1 MELGAARP
9 SWHVLPLAP
18 RELFE
23 TLSQHPPL
31 VAQLLY
37 NRGVRSSLDAQAFLD
52 PEGTTSHEAWL
63 LPQAREAVDR
73 IARAIRDGETIVV
86 YGDFDAD
93 GVTASAVLHE
103 VLAGL
108 DARVLTYIPD
118 RVAEGHG
125 LNLDAIRELHRQGVG
140 LIITADCGVTDRQQV
155 AAAAELGIDVVITD
169 HHAPPEVLPEAAAV
183 VDPKLDSSPTPY
195 SVLASVG
202 VAYKLG
208 EALCQ
213 QMGREIDRSLLELVG
228 LGTVADVSP
237 LTGENRYLLR
247 EALGYLNRT
256 SRPGIQALLDVAG
269 IDRGHVDAEVIAF
282 SLGPRIN
289 APGRIDHASP
299 AFKLLTARSSEEAEP
314 LAREVDAQNLKR
326 RALTTD
332 ILARVDE
339 ELARREKLDPI
350 LIVGDAAFPPGVIGL
365 AAGRLREQ
373 YYRPSIVYQWGPE
386 ESRASCRSIPEFNMI
401 AALRRCDDLFTRYG
415 GHAQAAGFT
424 LPTEK
429 LPVLEERLLAIA
441 DEELAGLDL
450 TPRIVID
457 AEISLR
463 KLGPDVIRSLRDL
476 GPHGEGNPAPTFL
489 ARGVEVRE
497 VRAMGERGQH
507 LRLKLRA
514 GGVAWSAVC
523 FNTPDFPVPP
533 PERADLV
540 FTIAVD
546 RWSGN
551 GMLQLRVVDLA
562 PVGAPQQLPL
572 TAAG

>member
-1 MELGAARP
+1 MDLGAARP

-18 RELFE
+18 REFFE
-23 TLSQHPPL
+23 ALSEHPPL

-37 NRGVRSSLDAQAFLD
+37 NRGVRSTLDAQAFLD

-73 IARAIRDGETIVV
+73 LARAIRDGETIAI

-93 GVTASAVLHE
+93 GVTSSAVLHE
-103 VLAGL
+103 ALRGL
-108 DARVLTYIPD
+108 DARVLVYIPD

-125 LNLDAIRELHRQGVG
+125 LNLEAIRELHSQGVG
-140 LIITADCGVTDRQQV
+140 LIVTADCGVTDRHQV
-155 AAAAELGIDVVITD
+155 AAAAELGVDVVITD
-169 HHAPPEVLPEAAAV
+169 HHAPPEILPEAAAV

-202 VAYKLG
+202 VAYKLC
-208 EALCQ
+208 EALYQ
-213 QMGREIDRSLLELVG
+213 DLGREIDRSLLELVG

-237 LTGENRYLLR
+237 LTGENRFLLR
-247 EALGYLNRT
+247 EALGYLNST
-256 SRPGIQALLDVAG
+256 SRPGIQALLEVSG
-269 IDRGHVDAEVIAF
+269 IQPGHVDSESIAF

-289 APGRIDHASP
+289 APGRMDHAGP
-299 AFKLLTARSSEEAEP
+299 AFKLLTASSAEEATT
-314 LAREVDAQNLKR
+314 LAAEVDAQNMKR
-326 RALTTD
+326 RSQTTE

-339 ELARREKLDPI
+339 ELAQRAELDPI
-350 LIVGDAAFPPGVIGL
+350 LIVGDAAFLPGVVGL
-365 AAGRLREQ
+365 AAGRLRER
-373 YYRPSIVYQWGPE
+373 YNRPSIVYQWGPE
-386 ESRASCRSIPEFNMI
+386 ESRASCRSIPEFDMI

-424 LPTEK
+424 IPTER
-429 LPVLEERLLAIA
+429 LPALEERLIAIA
-441 DEELAGLDL
+441 GEELAGLDL
-450 TPRIVID
+450 TPRLVID
-457 AEISLR
+457 AKISLP
-463 KLGPDVIRSLRDL
+463 KLRPDVIRALRAL

-489 ARGVEVRE
+489 ARDVEVRE
-497 VRAMGERGQH
+497 VRAMGGDGQH

-523 FNTPDFPVPP
+523 FNAPAFPDPP

-546 RWSGN
+546 HFSGN
-551 GMLQLRVVDLA
+551 GMLQLRVIDLA
-562 PVGAPQQLPL
+562 PVGVAPQLPL
-572 TAAG
+572 TAV

>member
-31 VAQLLY
+31 VAQVLY
-37 NRGVRSSLDAQAFLD
+37 NRGVRSTLDAQAFLE

-63 LPQAREAVDR
+63 LPHAREAVDR
-73 IARAIRDGETIVV
+73 ISRAIRDEETIAVF
-86 YGDFDAD
+86 GDFDAD

-103 VLAGL
+103 VLTGL

-140 LIITADCGVTDRQQV
+140 LIITADCGVTDREQV
-155 AAAAELGIDVVITD
+155 AAAADLGVDVVITD
-169 HHAPPEVLPEAAAV
+169 HHSPPEVLPEAVAIV
-183 VDPKLDSSPTPY
+183 NPKLDSSPTPY

-208 EALCQ
+208 EALYQ
-213 QMGREIDRSLLELVG
+213 GIGREIDKSLLELVG

-247 EALGYLNRT
+247 EALRYLNNT
-256 SRPGIQALLDVAG
+256 SRPGIRALLDVAG
-269 IDRGHVDAEVIAF
+269 IDRGQVDAEAIAF

-299 AFKLLTARSSEEAEP
+299 AFKLLTARSSEEAVP
-314 LAREVDAQNLKR
+314 LAQEVDAQNLKR
-326 RALTTD
+326 RALTTE
-332 ILARVDE
+332 ILARVDD
-339 ELARREKLDPI
+339 ELARKEKLDPI

-386 ESRASCRSIPEFNMI
+386 EVRASCRSIPEFDMI
-401 AALRRCDDLFTRYG
+401 AALRRCDGLFTRYG

-424 LPTEK
+424 IPTEK
-429 LPVLEERLLAIA
+429 LSALREQLLTIA
-441 DEELAGLDL
+441 GEELAGLDL
-450 TPRIVID
+450 APRIVID
-457 AEISLR
+457 AQISLP
-463 KLGPDVIRSLRDL
+463 KLTSEVIRALREL
-476 GPHGEGNPAPTFL
+476 GPHGQGNPAPTFL

-497 VRAMGERGQH
+497 VRRMGVQGQH
-507 LRLKLRA
+507 LRLKLRV

-523 FNTPDFPVPP
+523 FNAPPFPDPP

-546 RWSGN
+546 HWSGN
-551 GMLQLRVVDLA
+551 GMLQLRVVDMA
-562 PVGAPQQLPL
+562 PVGSPAQLPL
-572 TAAG
+572 AAAG